1 MKKSSKPP
9 KSLSVRRQIDRNNK
23 VMIAIIA
30 LIVLL
35 ILVNLLLIDWY
46 QNRLHNFNIQADDTG
61 TVEIAQY
68 VWLNDFQNGKTVEMD
83 PDKCSFAEWYTG
95 RKTLKEHEVA
105 DELQKASN
113 AHRLMHETAQ
123 QLLTEQDAK
132 KKEALNAVLQTSAQE
147 MLSSLGTIKETYNTW
162 SIKNQDSLLSRV
174 IWAILTNL
182 LLAAASVIVARRMGR
197 RLSDKISRPI
207 IAVADWSRELSM
219 GSADLSFNSD
229 ENATDLT
236 EIQTMIDSF
245 RKMAESIQE
254 NVRVVQKVADGD
266 MTAFVNVRSA
276 SDSLG
281 KNLYR
286 MVQSNDL
293 MFAEISNVAES
304 VATGASHIAQASG
317 ELAESC
323 SVQADSVKQFTEVM
337 TQTGEFIA
345 QNNGKAKDA
354 LEVTD
359 EIQSEIKESTDKM
372 DQLLEAMEEIRLASE
387 KISGIIKTINDIADQ
402 TNLLALNAS
411 IEAAR
416 AGEAGKGFA
425 VVANEV
431 KDLAAKSS
439 EAVEE
444 SRQLIEDT
452 IHKTTFGDTLS
463 KEASETFTQITGS
476 IGDIVKIINDISDSG
491 DVQQE
496 HIDNAQKHIAQIA
509 EAIDNNAAASQEA
522 AAASDEL
529 NNSADE
535 LKESMRKFNLRKRV
549 PGHPYIPPEKAN
561 DPEFIREAEENY
573 IKAKQEG
580 KVAL

>member
-1 MKKSSKPP
+1 MKKSSQPP

-35 ILVNLLLIDWY
+35 MLVNLLLIDWY
-46 QNRLHNFNIQADDTG
+46 QNRLRNFNIQADDTG

-68 VWLNDFQNGKTVEMD
+68 TWLNDFQNGKTVEMD
-83 PDKCSFAEWYTG
+83 SDKCSFAEWYTG

-132 KKEALNAVLQTSAQE
+132 KKEELNTVLQTSAQE
-147 MLSSLGTIKETYNTW
+147 MFSSLGTIKETYNSW
-162 SIKNQDSLLSRV
+162 SVKNQDNLLSRV
-174 IWAILTNL
+174 IWAIITNL

-359 EIQSEIKESTDKM
+359 EIQAEIKESTDKM

-535 LKESMRKFNLRKRV
+535 LKESMRKFNLRKRI

-580 KVAL
+580 KAAL